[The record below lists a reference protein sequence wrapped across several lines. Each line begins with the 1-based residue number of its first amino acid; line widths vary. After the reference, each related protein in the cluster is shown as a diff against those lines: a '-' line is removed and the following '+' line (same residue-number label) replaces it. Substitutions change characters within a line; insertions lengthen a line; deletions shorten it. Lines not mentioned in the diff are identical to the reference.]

1 MDRIFTPWRYAYV
14 SQVAKA
20 DGCVF
25 CAAAECADDRQVFI
39 VQRAEHCYI
48 IVNAFPYT
56 SGHVMVVPYAHLDA
70 LEQLPE
76 PAARE
81 MMALTQRMEGVLRR
95 VYKPEGVNVGMNI
108 GKAAGAGVAGHIH
121 MHVLPRWSADSNFMT
136 TVGETRVLP
145 EDLQV
150 TWERLK
156 QALEAK

>member
-25 CAAAECADDRQVFI
+25 CAAAESADDRKVFI